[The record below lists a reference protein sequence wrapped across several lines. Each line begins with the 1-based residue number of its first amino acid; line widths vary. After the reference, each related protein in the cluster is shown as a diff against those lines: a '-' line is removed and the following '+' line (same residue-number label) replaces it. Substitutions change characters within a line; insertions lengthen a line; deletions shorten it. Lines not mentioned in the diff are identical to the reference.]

1 MSCHPSDIRKDGKKM
16 AIDSKISMMNQM
28 EKRLGAE
35 ITADTMTKVMR
46 IMADVIEGFDIREIR
61 KEEEVD
67 DLLE

>member
-1 MSCHPSDIRKDGKKM
+1 M